1 MDNQPSS
8 HNFKALIVD
17 KHSLVRQIVRGV
29 LANHEFTT
37 IVEATGYDS
46 AVKQLNEGPFDIVFT
61 DINYDGNLEGYKIIE
76 RIRGLKSGSDVP
88 IIVLTGEADKN
99 HIIKSIHLG
108 ANDYILKPFVE
119 ADVDEKVK
127 SIFDTIAK
135 PDSAYRRTL
144 LAEKDISSGDYES
157 ASKRLEDLSKDY
169 PKSSKISYT
178 KALLS
183 YKKGET
189 KKAIS
194 QLLDIIAKNQNY
206 LKAYKLL
213 ADIHLED
220 KKPQEAIKVLKQE
233 LAINPKQALRQVRL
247 GNLLKKYGYFREAI
261 EHYRQALLENNKFEE
276 ALLGMG
282 MAHGKSGNIEK
293 GLYYL
298 KRMRRINLKL
308 SKSLNCYN

>member
-76 RIRGLKSGSDVP
+76 RIRGLKSGSDVT

-144 LAEKDISSGDYES
+144 LAEKTYHPVIMSPLLKGW
-157 ASKRLEDLSKDY
+157 KTLSK
-169 PKSSKISYT
+169 T
-178 KALLS
+178 TQKARK
-183 YKKGET
+183 YH
-189 KKAIS
+189 I
-194 QLLDIIAKNQNY
+194 Q
-206 LKAYKLL
+206 KL
-213 ADIHLED
+213 
-220 KKPQEAIKVLKQE
+220 
-233 LAINPKQALRQVRL
+233 
-247 GNLLKKYGYFREAI
+247 F
-261 EHYRQALLENNKFEE
+261 
-276 ALLGMG
+276 
-282 MAHGKSGNIEK
+282 
-293 GLYYL
+293 
-298 KRMRRINLKL
+298 
-308 SKSLNCYN
+308 